1 MPTRRGVLAALLA
14 ASAVP
19 RLGWAEA
26 GSPDFL
32 ACAKEPDGSFA
43 LHGLRGDGSEA
54 FALPLPARGHAGA
67 GHPSEALAVVFAR
80 RPGAYALVLDC
91 ARGTLRRTLSP
102 PPGRQLNGH
111 GAFLAGGAVLATS
124 EQVAETSEGVVG
136 LWDAA
141 DGFRRMGE
149 VPTGGLGPHEVR
161 LLPDG
166 RTLLVANGGIA
177 TDPGDRT
184 KLNLAT
190 MRPSL
195 ATLDPLG
202 GGAAEVTELDAGLRR
217 LSIRHLAVRP
227 DGLAAFAMQW
237 EGEPAATVPLLGL
250 RAPSGALALAE
261 APEAEAMLMRG
272 YAGSVAW
279 SGEGTEVAITSPR
292 GGRVQRFDAGGAF
305 LGAFARP
312 EVCGVAPLPDGFLLS
327 DGLGGLVALGAL
339 GAPGAEARPLAA
351 RPSLWDNHVVAL

>member
-1 MPTRRGVLAALLA
+1 MATRRGFLAALLA
-14 ASAVP
+14 ASTVP

-26 GSPDFL
+26 GSPAFL
-32 ACAKEPDGSFA
+32 ACAREADGSFA
-43 LHGLRGDGSEA
+43 LHGLRTDGSET

-91 ARGTLRRTLSP
+91 ARGTLRQTLTP
-102 PPGRQLNGH
+102 PEGRQLNGH

-124 EQVAETSEGVVG
+124 EQAADTSAGLVG
-136 LWDAA
+136 LWDAE
-141 DGFRRMGE
+141 DGFRRVGE
-149 VPTGGLGPHEVR
+149 VATGGLGPHDVR

-177 TDPGDRT
+177 TDPADRA
-184 KLNLAT
+184 KLNLDA

-202 GGAAEVTELDAGLRR
+202 DGVPAVAELDAGLHQ

-237 EGEPAATVPLLGL
+237 EGDPAEVVPLLGL
-250 RAPSGALALAE
+250 RAPDGALALVE
-261 APEAEAMLMRG
+261 APEAEAVLMRG

-279 SGEGTEVAITSPR
+279 SGEGREVAITSPK
-292 GGRVQRFDAGGAF
+292 GGRAQRFSPEGAF
-305 LGAFARP
+305 LGSFARP
-312 EVCGVAPLPDGFLLS
+312 EACGLAPLPGGFLLS
-327 DGLGGLVALGAL
+327 DGLGGLVRLGEATAPLGAT
-339 GAPGAEARPLAA
+339 GSA
-351 RPSLWDNHVVAL
+351 WDNHIVAL

>member
-1 MPTRRGVLAALLA
+1 MATRRGVLAALLA
-14 ASAVP
+14 ASTVP
-19 RLGWAEA
+19 RLGWADA
-26 GSPDFL
+26 GSPAFL
-32 ACAKEPDGSFA
+32 ACAKEADGSFA
-43 LHGLRGDGSEA
+43 LHGLRPDGSEA
-54 FALPLPARGHAGA
+54 FVLPLPARGHAGC

-91 ARGTLRRTLSP
+91 ARGRLRQTLTP
-102 PPGRQLNGH
+102 PAGRQFNGH

-124 EQVAETSEGVVG
+124 EQAADTSAGILG
-136 LWDAA
+136 LWDSE
-141 DGFRRMGE
+141 DGFRRVGE
-149 VPTGGLGPHEVR
+149 VATGGLGPHEVR

-177 TDPGDRT
+177 TDPADRT

-202 GGAAEVTELDAGLRR
+202 DGVPGLAELDRSLHR

-237 EGEPAATVPLLGL
+237 EGDPAEVVPLLGL
-250 RAPSGALALAE
+250 RAPDGTLSLVEAPGAE
-261 APEAEAMLMRG
+261 AVLMRG

-279 SGEGTEVAITSPR
+279 SGEGAEAAITSPK
-292 GGRVQRFDAGGAF
+292 GGRVQRFSPEGAF
-305 LGAFARP
+305 LGSFARP
-312 EVCGVAPLPDGFLLS
+312 EVCGIAPLPGGFLLS
-327 DGLGGLVALGAL
+327 DGLGGLVRLGD
-339 GAPGAEARPLAA
+339 GAEPLAA
-351 RPSLWDNHVVAL
+351 TGSAWDNHVVAL

>member
-1 MPTRRGVLAALLA
+1 MTTRRGFLAALLA
-14 ASAVP
+14 ATAVP
-19 RLGWAEA
+19 RLSWAAA
-26 GSPDFL
+26 GSPAFL
-32 ACAKEPDGSFA
+32 ACAKEADGSFA
-43 LHGLRGDGSEA
+43 LHGLRADGTEA
-54 FALPLPARGHAGA
+54 FALPLPARGHAGC

-80 RPGAYALVLDC
+80 RPGAFALLLDC
-91 ARGTLRRTLSP
+91 ARGSLRQTLSP
-102 PPGRQLNGH
+102 PEGRQFNGH

-124 EQVAETSEGVVG
+124 EQVADTSEGVVG
-136 LWDAA
+136 LWDAE
-141 DGFRRMGE
+141 DGYARIGE
-149 VPTGGLGPHEVR
+149 VATGGLGPHDMR

-177 TDPGDRT
+177 TDPTDRT
-184 KLNLAT
+184 KLNVAT

-202 GGAAEVTELDAGLRR
+202 GGAAEVAVLDEALRQ
-217 LSIRHLAVRP
+217 LSIRHLAVRA

-237 EGEPAATVPLLGL
+237 EGDPAATVPLLGL

-279 SGEGTEVAITSPR
+279 NGAGTEVAITSPK
-292 GGRVQRFDAGGAF
+292 GGRVQRFSPEGSF

-312 EVCGVAPLPDGFLLS
+312 EVCGVAPLPGGFLLS
-327 DGLGGLVALGAL
+327 DGLGGLVALE
-339 GAPGAEARPLAA
+339 AEAAPLAA
-351 RPSLWDNHVVAL
+351 TPSLWDNHVVAL